1 MLFLKDMAIQGES
14 AIHSWVHGALQHGTK
29 AAKLTAAEAAG
40 GTGVEGETPLHKY
53 RELVTVQASS
63 QWL

>member
-1 MLFLKDMAIQGES
+1 MQGES
-14 AIHSWVHGALQHGTK
+14 AIHSWVHSALQHGTE
-29 AAKLTAAEAAG
+29 AAELTAAEAAG
-40 GTGVEGETPLHKY
+40 GMGVEGETPLQKY

>member
-1 MLFLKDMAIQGES
+1 MQGES
-14 AIHSWVHGALQHGTK
+14 AIHSWVHGALQHGTE
-29 AAKLTAAEAAG
+29 AAELTAAEAAG
-40 GTGVEGETPLHKY
+40 GMGVEGETPLHKY